1 MSAYANEIT
10 FNSQAPSWFN
20 FDCNA
25 TLPTSY
31 YQIKP
36 DGFSFFKYFSA
47 YTNHKCYAVMET
59 VDMSGMTNISN
70 ATVMNMTID
79 TRGSVISHQILSNH
93 YSVNCDL
100 LYFNNTSIVNG
111 IITQTPQ
118 VFNSTSCTDSPT
130 GARVEHVITF
140 TPSQVSEVE
149 ASLNAGNNNQMF
161 MLLPHFNATMQSS
174 LDSSG
179 YEFGIEKQGLAY
191 YINGNGF
198 NCELIQGSGF
208 CNFLNKPW
216 AANEI
221 AFGKEIFGP
230 WFYVIVFFPFP
241 MVVYLITRNGVYAGF
256 MGLAIMLVI
265 NTISPM
271 IFEISLTMIAIAA
284 AFAFYEVIRKRL
296 LEG

>member
-1 MSAYANEIT
+1 
-10 FNSQAPSWFN
+10 
-20 FDCNA
+20 
-25 TLPTSY
+25 
-31 YQIKP
+31 
-36 DGFSFFKYFSA
+36 
-47 YTNHKCYAVMET
+47 
-59 VDMSGMTNISN
+59 MSGMTSISN
-70 ATVMNMTID
+70 STIMNMTID
-79 TRGSVISHQILSNH
+79 TRGDLVQSRTLSNH
-93 YSVNCDL
+93 YSVNCQL
-100 LYFNNTSIVNG
+100 LYFNNTSVVNG
-111 IITQTPQ
+111 VITQTPQ
-118 VFNSTSCTDSPT
+118 VFNSTSCTDSPP
-130 GARVEHVITF
+130 GSRVEHVVTF
-140 TPSQVSEVE
+140 SNAQMSEIQS
-149 ASLNAGNNNQMF
+149 SLNSGQTNQMF
-161 MLLPHFNATMQSS
+161 MLLPNFNSTMRTN

-179 YEFGIEKQGLAY
+179 YQFAIEKQGLSY

-216 AANEI
+216 VANEI
-221 AFGKEIFGP
+221 AFGKDIFGP

-271 IFEISLTMIAIAA
+271 IFEIALTMVAIAA